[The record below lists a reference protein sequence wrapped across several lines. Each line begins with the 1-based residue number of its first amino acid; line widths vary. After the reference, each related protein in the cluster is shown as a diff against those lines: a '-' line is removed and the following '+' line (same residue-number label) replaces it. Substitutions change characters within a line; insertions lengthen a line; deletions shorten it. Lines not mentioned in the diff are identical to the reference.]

1 MKMKYIN
8 KAETIN
14 SDTMPLDTRIKHE
27 YDIERA
33 LKYEYDNED
42 TIPLDIRKGSKYDKR
57 K

>member
-14 SDTMPLDTRIKHE
+14 SDIMPLDTRIKHE